1 MPSRIGAGF
10 GPVAT
15 ALTTGAVPAGA
26 ITTGTIRLAEAEC
39 GTLLLCPPTTRE
51 NVRFCAPAIVGTT
64 KVGLAASGSLRVM
77 TGSPGLMICAH
88 WNGPVGGLLLV
99 PSSVTVIPANGGFGL
114 EVNFGTASV
123 VIAPGTQVNGGS
135 VLSGN
140 GLSCTIT
147 WFV

>member
-1 MPSRIGAGF
+1 MPGSTGAGF
-10 GPVAT
+10 GPVAI

-26 ITTGTIRLAEAEC
+26 ITTGTIRLAGADC
-39 GTLLLCPPTTRE
+39 GTLLVCPPTTRE
-51 NVRFCAPAIVGTT
+51 NVRFCAPAMVGTT
-64 KVGLAASGSLRVM
+64 KVGLAANGSLIVT

-99 PSSVTVIPANGGFGL
+99 PSSVTVIPAKGGFGL

-123 VIAPGTQVNGGS
+123 TIAPGTQVSGGS

-140 GLSCTIT
+140 GFSWPIT
-147 WFV
+147 WLG